1 MEVRTYRA
9 KPSMRE
15 PLLDLL
21 RSRAFPLQRKLGM
34 RILGPFPS
42 QEDEVTFVWL
52 RGFPDDA
59 SRDRLKAA
67 FYEGVDWLESL
78 EPRSCRCSTTSPPWS
93 CRTQPISGRVGR
105 PRPRRRQSEVSM
117 VANFALTLRHGPGWD
132 ASLGIREQ
140 PAWTEH
146 AAYMDGL
153 VADGLILL
161 GGPIGDGQQTLHVV
175 EAHEEDQVR
184 RRLTEDPWARDGLLE
199 VAAIQPWMLWLDFR
213 SGQGPPPTNHPR

>member
-1 MEVRTYRA
+1 MVTVMSSVMEVRTYRA

-67 FYEGVDWLESL
+67 FYEGVVWLESL
-78 EPRSCRCSTTSPPWS
+78 EPAILPMLDDFAAVVVQDTADLWS
-93 CRTQPISGRVGR
+93 R
-105 PRPRRRQSEVSM
+105 
-117 VANFALTLRHGPGWD
+117 W
-132 ASLGIREQ
+132 
-140 PAWTEH
+140 PAETETP
-146 AAYMDGL
+146 AERGLDG
-153 VADGLILL
+153 G
-161 GGPIGDGQQTLHVV
+161 
-175 EAHEEDQVR
+175 
-184 RRLTEDPWARDGLLE
+184 
-199 VAAIQPWMLWLDFR
+199 
-213 SGQGPPPTNHPR
+213 